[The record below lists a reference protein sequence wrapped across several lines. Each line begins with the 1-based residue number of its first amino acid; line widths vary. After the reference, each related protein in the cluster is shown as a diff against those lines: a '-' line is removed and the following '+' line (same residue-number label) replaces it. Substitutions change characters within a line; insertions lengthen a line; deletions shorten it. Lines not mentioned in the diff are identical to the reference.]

1 MGRSLSALRV
11 ELAGR
16 ILFERQ
22 NLEMAV
28 GALGFPEQGRGRE
41 EKSLPGV
48 RAQVVAE
55 MGVNLRFKWYF
66 PPCCSLVQP
75 TGKSWVETTWS

>member
-1 MGRSLSALRV
+1 MGRSLSAQGQ
-11 ELAGR
+11 LAGR
-16 ILFERQ
+16 ISFERQ
-22 NLEMAV
+22 NLEMAF

-55 MGVNLRFKWYF
+55 MGVILPALQMAF
-66 PPCCSLVQP
+66 PILLFIGPAHQ
-75 TGKSWVETTWS
+75 

>member
-55 MGVNLRFKWYF
+55 MGVILPALQMAF
-66 PPCCSLVQP
+66 PILLFIGPAHQ
-75 TGKSWVETTWS
+75 

>member
-16 ILFERQ
+16 IVFERQ

-55 MGVNLRFKWYF
+55 MGVILPALQMAF
-66 PPCCSLVQP
+66 PILLFIGPAHQ
-75 TGKSWVETTWS
+75 

>member
-16 ILFERQ
+16 IVFEQQ

-55 MGVNLRFKWYF
+55 MGVILPALQMAF
-66 PPCCSLVQP
+66 PILLFIGPAHR
-75 TGKSWVETTWS
+75 

>member
-11 ELAGR
+11 ELAGP

-55 MGVNLRFKWYF
+55 MGVDLPALQMVFRTLLFIG
-66 PPCCSLVQP
+66 PAHR
-75 TGKSWVETTWS
+75 

>member
-16 ILFERQ
+16 IVFERQ

-55 MGVNLRFKWYF
+55 MGVILPALQMAF
-66 PPCCSLVQP
+66 PILLFIGPAHR
-75 TGKSWVETTWS
+75 

>member
-55 MGVNLRFKWYF
+55 MGVILPALQMGF
-66 PPCCSLVQP
+66 PILLFIGPAHQ
-75 TGKSWVETTWS
+75 